1 MPNLSGHM
9 GRILLITL
17 IVLAVILLLL
27 FTSNKPGV
35 ISLIH
40 DPMLYHEDSN
50 QLIVHTSR
58 IRRENV
64 SKPGNFYIEQY
75 KNTQDNTYHIISA
88 ETGEIIHSI
97 NAYTGP
103 SSAFIAED
111 TLYIVNN
118 YSPLKSTDQD
128 STRVASLSANQLDPF
143 QELFTAEEFYKDH
156 LRVSTLMDKEKPGF
170 SLENAYYFQGT
181 DGQYY
186 QLDLCIFHLTGIDEQ
201 AYKQAQTLA
210 SDSLT
215 VRSSNTLKV
224 DLGATV
230 TLHHLSNGAT
240 LTLTIPTDNP
250 GTYQFSIQEGSTTT
264 QVHSLELQAGYRP
277 FVIEATDQII
287 VALADHVLFFDM
299 STGDLTQE
307 INLSAQ

>member
-103 SSAFIAED
+103 PSAFIAED

-143 QELFTAEEFYKDH
+143 QELFTTCPTGQRLRSLSPQTILAPTNSPSKRDQRQHKFTALSSKQDTAPLSSKPPTKSSSPWLITSSSSICPPVTSHKKSISVRNNIEFH
-156 LRVSTLMDKEKPGF
+156 PF
-170 SLENAYYFQGT
+170 
-181 DGQYY
+181 
-186 QLDLCIFHLTGIDEQ
+186 
-201 AYKQAQTLA
+201 
-210 SDSLT
+210 
-215 VRSSNTLKV
+215 
-224 DLGATV
+224 ATV
-230 TLHHLSNGAT
+230 L
-240 LTLTIPTDNP
+240 
-250 GTYQFSIQEGSTTT
+250 
-264 QVHSLELQAGYRP
+264 
-277 FVIEATDQII
+277 
-287 VALADHVLFFDM
+287 
-299 STGDLTQE
+299 
-307 INLSAQ
+307 